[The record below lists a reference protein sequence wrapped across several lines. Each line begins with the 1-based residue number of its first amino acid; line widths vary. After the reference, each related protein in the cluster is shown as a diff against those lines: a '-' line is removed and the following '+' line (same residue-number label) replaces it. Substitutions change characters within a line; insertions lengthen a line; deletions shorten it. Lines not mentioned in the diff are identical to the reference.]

1 MDIDETVINN
11 SYYNAREIF
20 THQPYP
26 DSFYEYIEEA
36 TGTAISGASS
46 FLHLADSLGYKI
58 FYITNRRER
67 GREGT
72 EANLKKLGFPQV
84 TSESV
89 LMKTDKSSKQPR
101 RDMVAE
107 SFDIVLFMGDNLI
120 DFSDVFE
127 QNSIETRKEAVD
139 ENSKLFGNRF
149 IILPNFMHGAWI
161 KAVYDYERN
170 LDYEQKKQKLIE
182 TIKLKG
188 E

>member
-1 MDIDETVINN
+1 
-11 SYYNAREIF
+11 
-20 THQPYP
+20 
-26 DSFYEYIEEA
+26 
-36 TGTAISGASS
+36 
-46 FLHLADSLGYKI
+46 
-58 FYITNRRER
+58 
-67 GREGT
+67 
-72 EANLKKLGFPQV
+72 
-84 TSESV
+84 
-89 LMKTDKSSKQPR
+89 
-101 RDMVAE
+101 MVAE
-107 SFDIVLFMGDNLI
+107 SFDIVLLMGDNLI